1 MKEGKISVVVIGG
14 GETGTP
20 LLRQLAEAPFVEI
33 LGVADLDEDAPGM
46 MLATEKGIATTT
58 DFMELVQKGSEVD
71 IIIEVTG
78 VSEVRERLRTY
89 MQQSENHHT
98 IIMHEMIAILMMSL
112 SRGKLVDIKHGE
124 IEYK

>member
-33 LGVADLDEDAPGM
+33 LGVADLDKDAPGM
-46 MLATEKGIATTT
+46 MLATEKGIVTTT

-89 MQQSENHHT
+89 MQQSENRHT

-112 SRGKLVDIKHGE
+112 SRGNLIDMKHGE
-124 IEYK
+124 VEYK